1 METDV
6 NYALVGLF
14 TLLLGAMLVAIVL
27 WLGPREYRKQYDI
40 YDAYMSESVS
50 GLSVDAPVKYRGV
63 DVGKVKKIALV
74 PGNPEEVLL
83 TLYIEHGTPI
93 KQDTVAV
100 LSVQGF
106 TGIAFVDLTGGTRN
120 ASPLEAKPGQAYP
133 VIPTAP
139 SLFTR
144 VDTTLTQ
151 LAARLNR
158 LADEGTALLT
168 QDNRSALRQTLT
180 DIGAVA
186 ETVAAHRQSLGRS
199 MDSAADVMDNAA
211 RAATRLPGLVS
222 RLDAVLESLQTA
234 SQAVARTA
242 KSMQAWWQGDQGYLQ
257 RFTSQTLPEAG
268 HLVSDLRRVAADV
281 DRLVQVLAQQPNAL
295 VFGLPA
301 GAPGPGE
308 R

>member
-14 TLLLGAMLVAIVL
+14 TVMLGALLVGVVL
-27 WLGPREYRKQYDI
+27 WLGPREYQKDYDV
-40 YDAYMSESVS
+40 YYAYVSESVS

-74 PGNPEEVLL
+74 PQNPEEVLL

-93 KQDTVAV
+93 KQDTVAL
-100 LSVQGF
+100 LSVQGL
-106 TGIAFVDLTGGTRN
+106 TGIAFVDLTGGTRD
-120 ASPLEAKPGQAYP
+120 APPLTAKPGQEHP
-133 VIPTAP
+133 VIPTGP

-151 LAARLNR
+151 LAARLNQ
-158 LADEGTALLT
+158 LADDATALLSD
-168 QDNRSALRQTLT
+168 DNRTALRQTLRE
-180 DIGAVA
+180 IGAVA
-186 ETVAAHRQSLGRS
+186 ETVAAHRQRLGRGI
-199 MDSAADVMDNAA
+199 DSAARALDDTAGAAA
-211 RAATRLPGLVS
+211 RLPNLVGH
-222 RLDAVLESLQTA
+222 LETAVDSLQAA
-234 SQAVARTA
+234 SQSFARTA
-242 KSMQAWWQGDQGYLQ
+242 KSLDAFWQGSQSSVQ
-257 RFTSQTLPEAG
+257 RFTRQTLPEVG
-268 HLVSDLRRVAADV
+268 QLVSDLRRLTANA
-281 DRLVQVLAQQPNAL
+281 DRLVQALEQQPNAL